1 MKKMISTPAYS
12 IPLQSGVHRC
22 LLFFAGFAAFIL
34 EWPKKG
40 IKMKKKMV
48 NKKKKKKKKKNNE
61 EEKKKKKKKM

>member
-40 IKMKKKMV
+40 IKMKKK
-48 NKKKKKKKKKNNE
+48 KKKKNNE